1 LGGGGLQEGGATGT
15 QPYCSSVYLV
25 FCVLYVREGRKEEG
39 DRRRK
44 RKGRKKRKNIENF
57 PNLKISEK

>member
-1 LGGGGLQEGGATGT
+1 
-15 QPYCSSVYLV
+15 
-25 FCVLYVREGRKEEG
+25 VREGRKEEG

-44 RKGRKKRKNIENF
+44 RKGRKKRKNIEKF